1 MAKTWS
7 ADNPKAKLMARKQ
20 AVIVKAALKAFLSSG
35 YAEASVNQ
43 IAADAGV
50 SIKTLYRHFES
61 KDDLFS
67 AVMQA
72 ACGKAKSIDNE
83 ATPTWYRDTP
93 AEALPKAGEEYLR
106 HVLSHDQ
113 LALYRVV
120 TRDALRFPELGRR
133 YLEETTGGRDA
144 KFAGYL
150 DLWVERE
157 GWKVR
162 DRRAAAQTFAGLL
175 KARMY
180 EEALLGVRL
189 PSEKEIVDQARDAA
203 RYMLQLLRS
212 GHFMAGESSG
222 ARPTEHTTVSVT
234 RHKRKGAK

>member
-7 ADNPKAKLMARKQ
+7 ADNPKAALMARKR
-20 AVIVKAALKAFLSSG
+20 AVIVDAALKAFLESG

-43 IAADAGV
+43 IAATAGV

-72 ACGKAKSIDNE
+72 ACGKMPGAG
-83 ATPTWYRDTP
+83 TPKDDEPAPVWYGERP
-93 AEALPKAGEEYLR
+93 AAALPKAGEEYLR
-106 HVLSHDQ
+106 NVLSQDQ

-120 TRDALRFPELGRR
+120 TRDADRFPELGRR
-133 YLEETTGGRDA
+133 YHEETTGTRDA

-150 DLWVERE
+150 DLWAKRE

-162 DRRAAAQTFAGLL
+162 DKRAAAQVFAGLL
-175 KARMY
+175 KARIFD
-180 EEALLGVRL
+180 EVLFGLRQ
-189 PSEKEIVDQARDAA
+189 PSEAEIVEKAREAA
-203 RYMLQLLRS
+203 KRMLLLLKHGR
-212 GHFMAGESSG
+212 F
-222 ARPTEHTTVSVT
+222 
-234 RHKRKGAK
+234 